1 VVIVTIPQ
9 KAVPE
14 RPRGLFAGSIAVV
27 VDTGNYYPARD
38 GRIGAIDEG
47 LTDSEWVEN
56 IRVRVV
62 PLGSLPLRPL
72 PTPVEP
78 YRDPQFAELIHVID
92 PPRPSLVS
100 R

>member
-1 VVIVTIPQ
+1 MAISNNQIPV
-9 KAVPE
+9 AAF
-14 RPRGLFAGSIAVV
+14 LC
-27 VDTGNYYPARD
+27 YYPARD

-62 PLGSLPLRPL
+62 PLGSLPLHQL

-92 PPRPSLVS
+92 PSDRFSCPDDAARLLG